1 MTWRRLAILQ
11 WVGLLVGAVTFTL
24 AHLAGIGITQAA
36 CNAAG
41 TRWGLSIPAWQG
53 TVMGVSIASVLLAEV
68 CAVLVFLRTRGI
80 EFGDGPPEEGVKG
93 ERRPT
98 RIHFFS
104 AASIPAN
111 AIFLMIVILDG
122 VADLANVA
130 CRQS

>member
-1 MTWRRLAILQ
+1 
-11 WVGLLVGAVTFTL
+11 VTN
-24 AHLAGIGITQAA
+24 AE

-41 TRWGLSIPAWQG
+41 SRWDMSNPAWEG
-53 TVMGVSIASVLLAEV
+53 TLLGIAIASLVLAEV
-68 CAVLVFLRTRGI
+68 CAVIVFLRTRGI
-80 EFGDGPPEEGVKG
+80 EFGDGPPEEGIAG

-111 AIFLMIVILDG
+111 LIFLMIVTLDLVG
-122 VADLANVA
+122 NLANVA